1 MSKCQSRCGP
11 FGALRSFSPL
21 KYQDDYE
28 VLIRLLTVVD
38 CWSCKMTVEKISP
51 PVVFVSLIFPSHHHQ
66 FVTVCLL
73 LVFGDVPETKIRQ
86 TYYLKKKNGKNTSSS
101 HQHRVLDKPL
111 HRMEKISLGHV
122 SKSHQEIPPSGKSH
136 SFPKRISAF
145 SRTSQGSSLS
155 QSFV

>member
-11 FGALRSFSPL
+11 FGVLRSFLPL

-28 VLIRLLTVVD
+28 VLIRLVLTVVV

-51 PVVFVSLIFPSHHHQ
+51 QAVFVSLIFPGHHHQ

-73 LVFGDVPETKIRQ
+73 LVFGDVPETKIRKNIFL
-86 TYYLKKKNGKNTSSS
+86 LKRGKNTSSS

-111 HRMEKISLGHV
+111 HRTKKISLEYIPFQLASI
-122 SKSHQEIPPSGKSH
+122 SKVVK
-136 SFPKRISAF
+136 
-145 SRTSQGSSLS
+145 
-155 QSFV
+155 